1 MAAKKKHFCSFR
13 MTDLD
18 LANLE
23 LLEDE
28 LELSRSEVII
38 AAISLTTILLMS
50 EEQQEQDN
58 CFIQLTDTKKII
70 KLLKSGL
77 N

>member
-28 LELSRSEVII
+28 LELSRSEAII

-50 EEQQEQDN
+50 EEHEQDN
-58 CFIQLTDTKKII
+58 CFIQLKDTRKII